1 MPEPEPDPD
10 PDRQAVL
17 TVLTT
22 EHFALQG
29 SRGSTISESTSRAGL
44 FVGALSSVLVAL
56 GFIGQAS
63 DMGEPFVVFALVV
76 LPTLYALGLF
86 TFVRLVESSVEDIG
100 YARAINRIR
109 AYYLDV
115 VGPAGKYIS
124 MNAHDDVYGV
134 LANMGMARPS
144 PWQLH
149 FTLAAMVATLDAV
162 VGGTAVAFLVGALGA
177 TLAVSAVVGAAVAVA
192 SFLVFTR
199 WQRRYHDAA
208 REGAEVLFP
217 TPA

>member
-1 MPEPEPDPD
+1 MPAPEPAPDP
-10 PDRQAVL
+10 QAVL

-29 SRGSTISESTSRAGL
+29 SRASTISESTSRAAL

-63 DMGEPFVVFALVV
+63 DLGQPFVVFALVV
-76 LPTLYALGLF
+76 LPTVYALGLF

-115 VGPAGKYIS
+115 VGPARKYIS
-124 MNAHDDVYGV
+124 MNANDDVYGV
-134 LANMGMARPS
+134 LANMGIAHPS
-144 PWQLH
+144 RWQLH
-149 FTLAAMVATLDAV
+149 FTLAAMVAALDAV
-162 VGGTAVAFLVGALGA
+162 VGGTAVAF
-177 TLAVSAVVGAAVAVA
+177 VVGAVGAALAVAAAVGAVAAVA

-199 WQRRYHDAA
+199 WQRRYHAA
-208 REGAEVLFP
+208 ASEGADVLFP